1 MNMRKLNFAVAL
13 LLIGCDSTTGVCTQR
28 GCTGGLLVR
37 LNPASPAAY
46 RLEVWSEESPPQVF
60 ECTAGYCGDVFFP
73 DFEGEHVTVRIVPQT
88 GAVREER
95 FLVMPEP
102 VYPNGRRC
110 GIGCYRAT
118 IAVDS

>member
-13 LLIGCDSTTGVCTQR
+13 LLIGCDSATGVCTQR

-37 LNPASPAAY
+37 LNPASPTAY

-88 GAVREER
+88 GAVREEQ
-95 FLVMPEP
+95 FLVIPEP